1 MKQAHWT
8 VWHFRMLKHWPKARC
23 KQDADLTLG
32 DFSKR
37 PFSYKTGSDTISKNL
52 IRSLDFCATDSCFLI
67 PDYLGEHRYWQVDY
81 SGKPIRSIGKIP
93 TEKDL
98 ASEIRP
104 ALAQAWRSFI
114 DYNPHNGIL
123 AMVTQLGESIEI
135 YNTKENTHTVLYGP
149 NGEPRFKSIKGEG
162 FPTGIMG
169 FSDIVITDKYI
180 YSVFQGIR
188 FKDKLASYQRG
199 EKPEDGGRYIYVFD
213 LKGNPIQNTP

>member
-1 MKQAHWT
+1 M
-8 VWHFRMLKHWPKARC
+8 
-23 KQDADLTLG
+23 
-32 DFSKR
+32 DF
-37 PFSYKTGSDTISKNL
+37 Y
-52 IRSLDFCATDSCFLI
+52 ATDSCFLI

-81 SGKPIRSIGKIP
+81 SGKPIKSIGKIP
-93 TEKDL
+93 SEKDF
-98 ASEIRP
+98 ASENRP

-149 NGEPRFKSIKGEG
+149 NGEPQFKNVKGEG

-169 FSDIVITDKYI
+169 FSDIVVTDQHI
-180 YSVFQGIR
+180 YSVFQGVH
-188 FKDKLASYQRG
+188 FKDKLASHQRG

-213 LKGNPIQNTP
+213 LKGNPIQKYTLDKPIYGIDINEKTKTIIATCVESDEPIMEFKI

>member
-1 MKQAHWT
+1 
-8 VWHFRMLKHWPKARC
+8 
-23 KQDADLTLG
+23 
-32 DFSKR
+32 
-37 PFSYKTGSDTISKNL
+37 
-52 IRSLDFCATDSCFLI
+52 
-67 PDYLGEHRYWQVDY
+67 
-81 SGKPIRSIGKIP
+81 
-93 TEKDL
+93 
-98 ASEIRP
+98 
-104 ALAQAWRSFI
+104 
-114 DYNPHNGIL
+114 
-123 AMVTQLGESIEI
+123 MVSQLGESIEI

-213 LKGNPIQNTP
+213 LKGNPIQKYTLDKPIYGIDINEKTKTVIATCVESDEPIMEFKI